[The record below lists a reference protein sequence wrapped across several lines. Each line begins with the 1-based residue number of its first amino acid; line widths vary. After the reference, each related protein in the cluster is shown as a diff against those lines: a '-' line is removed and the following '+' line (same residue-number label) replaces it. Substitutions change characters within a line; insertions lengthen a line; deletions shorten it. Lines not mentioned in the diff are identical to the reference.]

1 MDAGVLFVTQDQRL
15 ATAGEAWR
23 LRVRH
28 CTKEAYEGDI
38 VSRLRNWRGLHLA
51 SSGDLFEEAADE
63 IEQLRLSAR
72 VDYPEPEKTAV
83 EENTQ
88 PTAWAMPDRVLV
100 DPPQG
105 WRYGFP
111 KVWDRRENPD
121 CREWLI
127 ENGYPRSLAEDGLP
141 CTFTEVPCNEQ

>member
-1 MDAGVLFVTQDQRL
+1 MTQDKADILTDAERKAIEVACQD
-15 ATAGEAWR
+15 
-23 LRVRH
+23 LRH
-28 CTKEAYEGDI
+28 T
-38 VSRLRNWRGLHLA
+38 
-51 SSGDLFEEAADE
+51 EEAATLRSLLE
-63 IEQLRLSAR
+63 RLRLSAR
-72 VDYPEPEKTAV
+72 SDFPEPDNQAIQ
-83 EENTQ
+83 ENSQ

-127 ENGYPRSLAEDGLP
+127 ENGYPRSLAEAGLP
-141 CTFTEVPCNEQ
+141 CTFTEVPGNDP

>member
-1 MDAGVLFVTQDQRL
+1 M
-15 ATAGEAWR
+15 
-23 LRVRH
+23 RH

-63 IEQLRLSAR
+63 IERLRLSAR
-72 VDYPEPEKTAV
+72 VDYPEPENQV
-83 EENTQ
+83 IQENAQ
-88 PTAWAMPDRVLV
+88 PWVMPDRVLV

-111 KVWDRRENPD
+111 KVWDRSENPD

-127 ENGYPRSLAEDGLP
+127 KNGYPRRLANLGLP
-141 CTFTEVPCNEQ
+141 CTFTEVSDDDGE

>member
-1 MDAGVLFVTQDQRL
+1 MRY
-15 ATAGEAWR
+15 
-23 LRVRH
+23 
-28 CTKEAYEGDI
+28 CTREAYEGDI

-63 IEQLRLSAR
+63 IERLRLSQRA
-72 VDYPEPEKTAV
+72 DFPEPENSAI

-88 PTAWAMPDRVLV
+88 QAAMVIPDRVLV

-121 CREWLI
+121 CREWLV
-127 ENGYPRSLAEDGLP
+127 ENGYPRTLADEGLP
-141 CTFTEVPCNEQ
+141 CTFTEVSGDDDL